1 MVSTIFTVPETV
13 IVCNFLIRLFV
24 SFLSKFKFP
33 RDILR
38 SFEANLKAPIIM
50 DIISNLQSL
59 YINCKFLNNGGYF
72 TSAGQDISITEQV
85 FCFFCYKWVS
95 GLLYGNFVLVFI
107 GTFHNIRNPL
117 FFRWIRFHFG
127 ILPQHSH
134 FSLCVLSRL
143 LSLLDHVITVGSTD
157 LTS

>member
-59 YINCKFLNNGGYF
+59 YINLSFLI
-72 TSAGQDISITEQV
+72 TVDILR
-85 FCFFCYKWVS
+85 
-95 GLLYGNFVLVFI
+95 LLAKIF
-107 GTFHNIRNPL
+107 
-117 FFRWIRFHFG
+117 
-127 ILPQHSH
+127 
-134 FSLCVLSRL
+134 RL
-143 LSLLDHVITVGSTD
+143 LSRSFVFFVPNECLAYCMVILCLSLLEHSTIFVIPYFFDEFVFISEFY
-157 LTS
+157 LSIRIFLCVF